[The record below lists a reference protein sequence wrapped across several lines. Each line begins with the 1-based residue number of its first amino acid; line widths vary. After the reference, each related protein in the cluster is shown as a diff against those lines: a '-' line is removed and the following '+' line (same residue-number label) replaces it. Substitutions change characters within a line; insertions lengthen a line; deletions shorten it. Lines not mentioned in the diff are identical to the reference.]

1 LYRFLISGKV
11 QGVYY
16 RKYTSENLKKIG
28 IRGYIRNLD
37 DGRVEVVADTQN
49 IAIDTILEILKQG
62 SPFSRVDSIDIE
74 EIESSEEF
82 DSFEIRYR

>member
-1 LYRFLISGKV
+1 LYRFLISGRV

-16 RKYTSENLKKIG
+16 RKYTADRLKIVG
-28 IRGYIRNLD
+28 IKGYVKNLD
-37 DGRVEVVADTQN
+37 DGRVEVVADIQN
-49 IAIDTILEILKQG
+49 TDTILEILKKG

-74 EIESSEEF
+74 EIDSSEVF